1 VHIISFINIYMGMPG
16 VARYPNSFVACVF
29 DVVSIDI
36 YKEECL
42 SVCLFAMHSVPVI
55 ASATK
60 LSMALL

>member
-1 VHIISFINIYMGMPG
+1 MGMPG